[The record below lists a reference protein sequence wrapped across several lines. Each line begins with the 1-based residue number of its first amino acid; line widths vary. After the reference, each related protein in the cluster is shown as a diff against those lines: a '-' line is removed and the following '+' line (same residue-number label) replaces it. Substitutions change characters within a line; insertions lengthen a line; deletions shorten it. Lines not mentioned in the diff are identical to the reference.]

1 MKRQTFETAE
11 DGAGAQWKDVAVGDV
26 RRTARAVQLGAAI
39 AATPEASLPTQT
51 GSWGELK
58 AAYRLLNQPAVTHT
72 ALSTPQWPAT
82 RARAAPQNL
91 VLFIQDTT
99 ELDFSDHRRTRGLG
113 HSGDTWGRG
122 FEMQSCVAIRP
133 DDETPEILGLAAQKV
148 WTRQVVHK
156 GSETREQRRQRTSEA
171 DVWAEMVEAVGRP
184 PEGCTWVNVSD
195 RASDVFSFL
204 RRSRASGW
212 QCLIRVCQDR
222 CMTPSDGHP
231 RRLFAWVRAL
241 PPQATKALVLR
252 GRNGEPRA
260 DPHAYNAGRLGR
272 RHAPSSTPRPRTEG
286 STD

>member
-133 DDETPEILGLAAQKV
+133 DDETPEILGLSSQPLRVRSFYASNP
-148 WTRQVVHK
+148 TNFD
-156 GSETREQRRQRTSEA
+156 QRPA
-171 DVWAEMVEAVGRP
+171 
-184 PEGCTWVNVSD
+184 
-195 RASDVFSFL
+195 
-204 RRSRASGW
+204 
-212 QCLIRVCQDR
+212 
-222 CMTPSDGHP
+222 
-231 RRLFAWVRAL
+231 
-241 PPQATKALVLR
+241 
-252 GRNGEPRA
+252 
-260 DPHAYNAGRLGR
+260 
-272 RHAPSSTPRPRTEG
+272 
-286 STD
+286 